1 MPEVDIRPAIAE
13 DIPVLVAME
22 HSYKSSYVWQM
33 DLNVE
38 EGQVMVSFR
47 EIRLPR
53 PVTVEYPRSPLG
65 LTRDWTQRSVFLVGL
80 VNHQLVAYISLMESI
95 APTTA
100 WVTDLVVAPAH
111 RRQGIASALL
121 LAAQDWATRRQNR
134 RMIIEVQSK
143 NLAAIHMAM
152 KLGYE
157 FCGYNDHYY
166 SNQDIA
172 LFFAQFIR

>member
-1 MPEVDIRPAIAE
+1 MPELEIRPAIAE
-13 DIPVLVAME
+13 DLPVLIAFE
-22 HSYKSSYVWQM
+22 HNYKSSYVWQM
-33 DLNVE
+33 DLNIE
-38 EGQVMVSFR
+38 EGQVMVNFR

-65 LTRDWTQRSVFLVGL
+65 LTRDWTQRSAFLVGL
-80 VNHQLVAYISLMESI
+80 VNHQLVTYISLMESI

-100 WVTDLVVAPAH
+100 WVTDLVVMPAF
-111 RRQGIASALL
+111 RRKGIATALL

-134 RMIIEVQSK
+134 RMIIETQSK